1 MIVGLVMIVRN
12 EEAIVA
18 RAIKSALPFI
28 NTWLIVDTGS
38 TDSTKAVIREAVGSL
53 PGEIIDRPWQDFGTN
68 RTELLRLA
76 DSRMDWAIMLDAD
89 DNFAGTPPP
98 PSLWDN
104 DELDA
109 IALRVQHGQIWHRR
123 IHIFRTGAGR
133 DWAYHGVIHEQPVCL
148 GKKRPVIGML
158 PSDSYL
164 VTRCEGFRSRNPNKY
179 ADDAALLERELSR
192 TPGDSRTLFY
202 LAQSYR
208 DAGMRSAA
216 AANYRRYLEL
226 PDGPEG
232 APTAQERYIALMN
245 LIQLIDDPTEQLALA
260 WRAVEL
266 APNRCEVP
274 FSLLRA
280 HRLAGRPPS
289 QQLFA
294 LGAVVFNRMVDP
306 AMMYVNPAI
315 YEWGL
320 DDELAIVAFATR
332 HYAEA
337 RAASLR
343 CAFNAPVTEMRIN
356 ALNNARLAEE
366 RLAATASSASPPA
379 NSSGE

>member
-1 MIVGLVMIVRN
+1 MRVGLVMIVRN
-12 EEAIVA
+12 EEAVVA
-18 RAIKSALPFI
+18 RAIQSVLPFI

-38 TDSTKAVIREAVGSL
+38 TDNTKAVIREAVGDL
-53 PGEIIDRPWQDFGTN
+53 PGEIIDRPWQDFGAN

-76 DSRMDWAIMLDAD
+76 DSRMDWALMLDAD

-98 PSLWDN
+98 PELWGHE
-104 DELDA
+104 ELDA
-109 IALRVQHGQIWHRR
+109 IALRVQHGQILHSR
-123 IHIFRTGAGR
+123 IHIFRTGR
-133 DWAYHGVIHEQPVCL
+133 CWTYQGVIHEQPVCI
-148 GKKRPVIGML
+148 GKERPVIGML

-179 ADDAALLERELSR
+179 ADDAALLEREMTRL
-192 TPGDSRTLFY
+192 PNDSRTLFY

-216 AANYRRYLEL
+216 VINYRRYVEL
-226 PDGPEG
+226 PYE
-232 APTAQERYIALMN
+232 PTSTSPSLQERYIALMN
-245 LIQLIDDPTEQLALA
+245 LIQLIDDPVEQLALA

-274 FSLLRA
+274 FSVLRA
-280 HRLAGRPPS
+280 HRLAGHPPS

-294 LGAVVFNRMVDP
+294 LGAVVENRIVDSN
-306 AMMYVNPAI
+306 MMYVNPAI

-332 HYAEA
+332 HYEEA

-343 CAFNAPVTEMRIN
+343 CAFRAPVTEMRIN

-366 RLAATASSASPPA
+366 KIAVATSTRT
-379 NSSGE
+379 NSSGV